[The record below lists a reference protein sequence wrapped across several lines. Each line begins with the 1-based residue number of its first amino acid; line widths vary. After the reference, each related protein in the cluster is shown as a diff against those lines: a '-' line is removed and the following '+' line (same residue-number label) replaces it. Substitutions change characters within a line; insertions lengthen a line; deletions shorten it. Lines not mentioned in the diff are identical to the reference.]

1 MDSMDVIEVLDV
13 TVRVPGSCGEL
24 LQGWHRGEPFLV
36 TCPIARYT
44 TVRAAASLQ
53 GLIGLGEKAR
63 CALQLY
69 LREADI
75 EKFPFGMQLTS
86 ELPRGKGMASSSAD
100 IAAVLAAASQALG
113 QPLAPEAILH
123 LAVQVEPT
131 DAVFLPGIVCLNQV
145 TGRVQRVYRR
155 LSHPYLTI
163 FDTGGTVDTA
173 DCHACAA
180 IAGERGSRPWTD
192 LLEAV
197 AEGERRMAEAA
208 TQSALWNQAR
218 LPKHCLEAL
227 LQQARD
233 IGALG
238 LVAAHSGTVIGVIW
252 PSQMARGQIECRSAH
267 LARQFPNL
275 TCLGISLMCS
285 GGVEYMRKDDA

>member
-1 MDSMDVIEVLDV
+1 
-13 TVRVPGSCGEL
+13 
-24 LQGWHRGEPFLV
+24 
-36 TCPIARYT
+36 
-44 TVRAAASLQ
+44 
-53 GLIGLGEKAR
+53 
-63 CALQLY
+63 
-69 LREADI
+69 
-75 EKFPFGMQLTS
+75 MQLTS

-100 IAAVLAAASQALG
+100 IAAVLAAGSLALG

-145 TGRVQRVYRR
+145 TGRVQRVYSN

-180 IAGERGSRPWTD
+180 KAEESGSRPWTD
-192 LLEAV
+192 LLEAL

-267 LARQFPNL
+267 LVRQFPEL
-275 TCLGISLMCS
+275 TCLGISLMRS
-285 GGVEYMRKDDA
+285 GGIEYMRKDDA

>member
-1 MDSMDVIEVLDV
+1 MDVVDV

-24 LQGWHRGEPFLV
+24 LQGWHHGEPFLV

-44 TVRAAASLQ
+44 TVRASVSLQ
-53 GLIGLGEKAR
+53 GLAGLGEKAR

-69 LREADI
+69 LRETGI

-100 IAAVLAAASQALG
+100 IAAVLAAASHALG
-113 QPLAPEAILH
+113 QPLAPEDILH
-123 LAVQVEPT
+123 IAVQVEAT

-145 TGRVQRVYRR
+145 TGRVQRVYRD
-155 LSHPYLTI
+155 LSYPWLTI

-180 IAGERGSRPWTD
+180 KVEDRSSRPWED

-208 TQSALWNQAR
+208 TKSALWNQDR
-218 LPKHCLEAL
+218 LPKDCLEEL
-227 LQQARD
+227 LQAARAC
-233 IGALG
+233 GALG
-238 LVAAHSGTVIGVIW
+238 LTAAHSGTVIGVIW
-252 PSQMARGQIECRSAH
+252 PSCMAAAEKARRSAQ
-267 LARQFPNL
+267 LSQQFSAL
-275 TCLGISLMCS
+275 TCLGIASMR
-285 GGVEYMRKDDA
+285 GGGIEILREKGA

>member
-1 MDSMDVIEVLDV
+1 MDSMDVMEVLDV

-24 LQGWHRGEPFLV
+24 LQGWHHGEPFLV

-44 TVRAAASLQ
+44 KVRASVSLQ
-53 GLIGLGEKAR
+53 GLAGLGEKAR

-69 LREADI
+69 LREAGI

-100 IAAVLAAASQALG
+100 IAAVLAAASHALG
-113 QPLAPEAILH
+113 QPLAPEDILRI
-123 LAVQVEPT
+123 AVQVEAT

-145 TGRVQRVYRR
+145 TGRVQRVYRD
-155 LSHPYLTI
+155 LSYPWLTI

-180 IAGERGSRPWTD
+180 KAEYHSSRPWED

-208 TQSALWNQAR
+208 TKSALWNQDR
-218 LPKHCLEAL
+218 LPKDCLEEL
-227 LQQARD
+227 LQAARAC
-233 IGALG
+233 GALG
-238 LVAAHSGTVIGVIW
+238 LTAAHSGTVIGVIW

-267 LARQFPNL
+267 LVRQFPEL
-275 TCLGISLMCS
+275 TCLGISLMRS
-285 GGVEYMRKDDA
+285 GGIEYMRKDDA

>member
-24 LQGWHRGEPFLV
+24 LQGWHHGEPFLV

-69 LREADI
+69 LREAGI

-131 DAVFLPGIVCLNQV
+131 DAVFLPGIVCPAASVPDHLRY
-145 TGRVQRVYRR
+145 GRHCRHGRLPCLCCNSGRARQPSLDGLARSFGRGREAHGRGRDAECALESGTTAKTLPRSPVAAGEGYWCSGARGRAQRHGHRR
-155 LSHPYLTI
+155 HLAVADGARADRVPL
-163 FDTGGTVDTA
+163 GTS
-173 DCHACAA
+173 CAA
-180 IAGERGSRPWTD
+180 VSR
-192 LLEAV
+192 
-197 AEGERRMAEAA
+197 
-208 TQSALWNQAR
+208 
-218 LPKHCLEAL
+218 
-227 LQQARD
+227 
-233 IGALG
+233 
-238 LVAAHSGTVIGVIW
+238 
-252 PSQMARGQIECRSAH
+252 AH
-267 LARQFPNL
+267 LPRHPF
-275 TCLGISLMCS
+275 
-285 GGVEYMRKDDA
+285 DAQRRHRIHEKG

>member
-1 MDSMDVIEVLDV
+1 MRATDLKDV

-24 LQGWHRGEPFLV
+24 LQGWHAGEPFLV

-44 TVRAAASLQ
+44 TVRASATLP
-53 GLIGLGEKAR
+53 GLVGLGEKAR
-63 CALQLY
+63 RALQLY
-69 LREADI
+69 LREAGI

-100 IAAVLAAASQALG
+100 IAAVLAAGSLALG

-145 TGRVQRVYRR
+145 TGRVQRVYSN

-180 IAGERGSRPWTD
+180 KAEERGSRPWTD
-192 LLEAV
+192 LLEAL

-267 LARQFPNL
+267 LARQFPAL
-275 TCLGISLMCS
+275 TCLGISLMRS
-285 GGVEYMRKDDA
+285 GGIEYMRKDDA

>member
-1 MDSMDVIEVLDV
+1 MDSMDVMEVLDV

-69 LREADI
+69 LREAGI

-163 FDTGGTVDTA
+163 FDTGGTVDPA

-180 IAGERGSRPWTD
+180 IARRARQPSLDGLARSCGRGREAHGRGRDAECALESGTTAKTLPRSPVAAGEGHWCSGARGRAQRHGHRRH
-192 LLEAV
+192 LAV
-197 AEGERRMAEAA
+197 ADGARADRVPLGTSCAAVSQSHLPRHLFDVQRRRRIHE
-208 TQSALWNQAR
+208 
-218 LPKHCLEAL
+218 K
-227 LQQARD
+227 
-233 IGALG
+233 G
-238 LVAAHSGTVIGVIW
+238 
-252 PSQMARGQIECRSAH
+252 
-267 LARQFPNL
+267 
-275 TCLGISLMCS
+275 
-285 GGVEYMRKDDA
+285 

>member
-1 MDSMDVIEVLDV
+1 MDVVDV

-69 LREADI
+69 LREAGI

-113 QPLAPEAILH
+113 QPLAPEAILC

-155 LSHPYLTI
+155 LSYPYLTI

-180 IAGERGSRPWTD
+180 KAEESGRRPWTD
-192 LLEAV
+192 LLEAF
-197 AEGERRMAEAA
+197 AEC
-208 TQSALWNQAR
+208 ALESGTTAKT
-218 LPKHCLEAL
+218 LP
-227 LQQARD
+227 RSP
-233 IGALG
+233 
-238 LVAAHSGTVIGVIW
+238 VAAGEGHWCSG
-252 PSQMARGQIECRSAH
+252 ARGRAQRHGHRRHLAVADGARADRVPLGTSCAAVSRAH
-267 LARQFPNL
+267 LPRHLF
-275 TCLGISLMCS
+275 
-285 GGVEYMRKDDA
+285 DAQRRHRIHEKG

>member
-1 MDSMDVIEVLDV
+1 MESMDVMGVVDV

-24 LQGWHRGEPFLV
+24 LQGWHDGEPFLV

-44 TVRAAASLQ
+44 AVRASASLQ
-53 GLIGLGEKAR
+53 GLVGLGEKSR

-69 LREADI
+69 LREAGI
-75 EKFPFGMQLTS
+75 GSLPFGLQLTS

-100 IAAVLAAASQALG
+100 IAAVLAAASLALG
-113 QPLAPEAILH
+113 QPLAPETILRI
-123 LAVQVEPT
+123 AVQVEPT

-145 TGRVQRVYRR
+145 TGRVQRVYRG
-155 LSHPYLTI
+155 LSYPLLTV
-163 FDTGGTVDTA
+163 FDTGGTIDTA
-173 DCHACAA
+173 DCHACAGQA
-180 IAGERGSRPWTD
+180 EENGPHPWAR

-218 LPKHCLEAL
+218 LPKDALEAL
-227 LQQARD
+227 LQQARG

-252 PSQMARGQIECRSAH
+252 PSQMARGEIKCRSAH
-267 LARQFPNL
+267 LARQFPEL
-275 TCLGISLMCS
+275 SCLGISLMRS
-285 GGVEYMRKDDA
+285 GGIEYLRKDDA

>member
-1 MDSMDVIEVLDV
+1 MDSMDVMEV

-24 LQGWHRGEPFLV
+24 LQGWHDGKPFLV

-44 TVRAAASLQ
+44 TVHASASLD
-53 GLIGLGEKAR
+53 GLVGLGEKSR
-63 CALQLY
+63 RALQLY
-69 LREADI
+69 LREAGI
-75 EKFPFGMQLTS
+75 EKLPFGMRLTS

-113 QPLAPEAILH
+113 RPLAPEAILH

-145 TGRVQRVYRR
+145 TGRVQRIYRR

-173 DCHACAA
+173 ACHACAGQA
-180 IAGERGSRPWTD
+180 EENGPHPWAE

-218 LPKHCLEAL
+218 LPKRCLEAL
-227 LQQARD
+227 LQQARG

-252 PSQMARGQIECRSAH
+252 PSQMAQDVMERRSAK
-267 LARQFPNL
+267 LVQQFPEL
-275 TCLGISLMCS
+275 ECLGISLMRD
-285 GGVEYMRKDDA
+285 GGIEIL

>member
-1 MDSMDVIEVLDV
+1 MEVVDV

-44 TVRAAASLQ
+44 TVRATASLQ

-69 LREADI
+69 LREVGI

-100 IAAVLAAASQALG
+100 IAAVLAAASLALG

-131 DAVFLPGIVCLNQV
+131 DAVFFPGIVCLNQV
-145 TGRVQRVYRR
+145 TGRVQRVYSN

-180 IAGERGSRPWTD
+180 KAEESGSRPWTD
-192 LLEAV
+192 LLEAL

-267 LARQFPNL
+267 LARQFPDL
-275 TCLGISLMCS
+275 TCLGISLMRS
-285 GGVEYMRKDDA
+285 GGIEYMRKDDA

>member
-1 MDSMDVIEVLDV
+1 MDSMDVMEVLDV

-69 LREADI
+69 LHEAGI

-100 IAAVLAAASQALG
+100 IAAVLAAASLALG
-113 QPLAPEAILH
+113 RPLAPEAILR

-145 TGRVQRVYRR
+145 TGRVQRRYRS
-155 LSHPYLTI
+155 LSYPQLTI

-173 DCHACAA
+173 ACHA
-180 IAGERGSRPWTD
+180 
-192 LLEAV
+192 EAV
-197 AEGERRMAEAA
+197 GQEEHPWAPLLAALAQGERRLAEAA
-208 TQSALWNQAR
+208 TQSARWNQAV
-218 LPKHCLEAL
+218 LPKDALEAL
-227 LQQARD
+227 LQEARAC
-233 IGALG
+233 GALG
-238 LVAAHSGTVIGVIW
+238 LVAAHSGTVVGVIW
-252 PSQMARGQIECRSAH
+252 PSQLAHDAIACRSAQ
-267 LARQFPNL
+267 LAQQFPEL
-275 TCLGISLMCS
+275 ECLGISLMRS
-285 GGVEYMRKDDA
+285 GGIEIL

>member
-1 MDSMDVIEVLDV
+1 MEVLDV

-44 TVRAAASLQ
+44 TVRAAASVQ

-69 LREADI
+69 LREAGI

-131 DAVFLPGIVCLNQV
+131 DAVFLSGIVCLNQV
-145 TGRVQRVYRR
+145 TGRVQRVYSN

-180 IAGERGSRPWTD
+180 KAEESGSRPWTD
-192 LLEAV
+192 LLEAL

-238 LVAAHSGTVIGVIW
+238 LVDAHSGTLIVVNW
-252 PSQMARGQIECRSAH
+252 PSQIARGQIDFR
-267 LARQFPNL
+267 
-275 TCLGISLMCS
+275 
-285 GGVEYMRKDDA
+285 

>member
-69 LREADI
+69 LREAGI

-145 TGRVQRVYRR
+145 TRRVQRVYRR

-208 TQSALWNQAR
+208 TQSALWN
-218 LPKHCLEAL
+218 HCLEAL

-252 PSQMARGQIECRSAH
+252 PSQMARRQIECRSAH
-267 LARQFPNL
+267 LARQFPAL
-275 TCLGISLMCS
+275 TCLGISLMRS
-285 GGVEYMRKDDA
+285 GGIEYMRKDDA

>member
-1 MDSMDVIEVLDV
+1 MEVVDV

-24 LQGWHRGEPFLV
+24 LQGWHHGEPFLV

-44 TVRAAASLQ
+44 TVRATASLQ

-69 LREADI
+69 LREAGI

-100 IAAVLAAASQALG
+100 IAAVLAAASLALG
-113 QPLAPEAILH
+113 RPLAPEAILR

-145 TGRVQRVYRR
+145 TGRVQRVYSD

-180 IAGERGSRPWTD
+180 KAEESGSRPWAD

-197 AEGERRMAEAA
+197 AEGKRRMAEAA

-218 LPKHCLEAL
+218 LPKRCLEAL
-227 LQQARD
+227 LQQARG

-267 LARQFPNL
+267 LVRQFPDL
-275 TCLGISLMCS
+275 TCLGISLMRS
-285 GGVEYMRKDDA
+285 GGIEYMRKDDA